1 MRRIKELRIFEPES
15 EGRTELKLSRAPA
28 QANFSSVLLSDSGL
42 EFKRDLELRDEMID
56 FLFEL
61 GLFAA
66 KTGLVVVA
74 LIIIMVAMVYF
85 GSRGRSPKRY
95 LDIEKINDRLLNNQ
109 RALQS
114 QILGKKEFKSL
125 LKTDKKRLAERK
137 KLGLSE
143 AAKLHPASGTNPVSD
158 LSGSAPS
165 QPDAAVDGKTV
176 FVIDFEGDLRAE
188 GVESLREEVTTILG
202 VATPTDEVVVR
213 LESPGGIVIG
223 YGLGAAQLRRIRDKG
238 IPLTI
243 CVDKVAASGGYM
255 MACVGTRIL
264 AAPFA
269 IIGSVGVVA
278 AFANFHRILD
288 KHNVDYHEVTAGEFK
303 RTVSIFGEITPQ
315 GYEKFKA
322 QIQDTHGLFKSF
334 VQSNRPQLKV
344 DEISTGE
351 YWYGMQALQ
360 LNLVDELITSD
371 DYLLK
376 AHDEHAE
383 ILHIKLHT
391 RQNLMERLSHSF
403 VSTWTI
409 YLQKWAKDAF
419 LARFGL

>member
-1 MRRIKELRIFEPES
+1 
-15 EGRTELKLSRAPA
+15 
-28 QANFSSVLLSDSGL
+28 
-42 EFKRDLELRDEMID
+42 MIT

-66 KTGLVVVA
+66 KTGLIVLAAIV
-74 LIIIMVAMVYF
+74 IIAVLVYF
-85 GSRGRSPKRY
+85 SSRGRFPKRY
-95 LDIEKINDRLLNNQ
+95 LEVEKMNDRLLANQ

-114 QILGKKEFKSL
+114 QILGKKEFKTL
-125 LKTDKKRLAERK
+125 LKTDKKRFATRK
-137 KLGLSE
+137 KLGLAE
-143 AAKLHPASGTNPVSD
+143 AAKLQHANQPTVSAIPTGPMGEETTAASLESQETGT
-158 LSGSAPS
+158 
-165 QPDAAVDGKTV
+165 KTI
-176 FVIDFEGDLRAE
+176 FVIDFEGDLRAA

-202 VATPTDEVVVR
+202 VAKPTDEVVVR
-213 LESPGGIVIG
+213 LESPGGVVIG
-223 YGLGAAQLRRIRDKG
+223 YGLAAAQLRRIRDKG

-303 RTVSIFGEITPQ
+303 RTVSLFGEITPQ
-315 GYEKFKA
+315 GFEKFKA

-351 YWYGMQALQ
+351 YWYGLQALQ
-360 LNLVDELITSD
+360 LNLVDELTTSD

-376 AHDEHAE
+376 AYEHAE
-383 ILHIKLHT
+383 ILYVKFHT
-391 RQNLMERLSHSF
+391 RQHLMERLSNSF
-403 VSTWTI
+403 ASTWTI